1 MEGTELARLPAKA
14 VLCQGI
20 SHGFH
25 LKLQKAGASLSVP
38 MNVCVQTATST
49 GSDLHLILCRISRSE
64 LC

>member
-14 VLCQGI
+14 MHFTWFPSKATEDWGKSVL
-20 SHGFH
+20 
-25 LKLQKAGASLSVP
+25 

-49 GSDLHLILCRISRSE
+49 GSDLHLILSRIPRSE